1 MIAYVFDLHME
12 PSLLLGIIFRV
23 TIRLSSVE
31 IFSCNFQMQN
41 FFNDKISNSECVL
54 LHASIETSVYT
65 IAPTQVQQL
74 LTEFIISRSI
84 MFYLFYFE
92 Y

>member
-1 MIAYVFDLHME
+1 MIAHVFDLHME

-31 IFSCNFQMQN
+31 IFSCNFQIQN

-54 LHASIETSVYT
+54 LHASIKTSVCV

-74 LTEFIISRSI
+74 LTEFIFSRSI
-84 MFYLFYFE
+84 VFHLFHFE
-92 Y
+92 H

>member
-1 MIAYVFDLHME
+1 MIVHVFDLHME

-31 IFSCNFQMQN
+31 IFSCDFQMQN
-41 FFNDKISNSECVL
+41 FFNDKISNSECIL
-54 LHASIETSVYT
+54 LHASIETSVYI
-65 IAPTQVQQL
+65 IAPTQAQQL

-84 MFYLFYFE
+84 VFYLFYFE

>member
-1 MIAYVFDLHME
+1 
-12 PSLLLGIIFRV
+12 
-23 TIRLSSVE
+23 
-31 IFSCNFQMQN
+31 MQD
-41 FFNDKISNSECVL
+41 FFNDKISNSEGIL
-54 LHASIETSVYT
+54 LHASIETSAYI

>member
-1 MIAYVFDLHME
+1 ME

-23 TIRLSSVE
+23 TIRLSSVK
-31 IFSCNFQMQN
+31 IISCNFQTQN

-54 LHASIETSVYT
+54 LHASIETSVCI
-65 IAPTQVQQL
+65 IAPIQVQQL
-74 LTEFIISRSI
+74 LTEFIVSRSI